1 MYTIGVTYNML
12 VISLLNSV
20 EWIASFLALAIFVTA
35 QLRPGYK
42 LLDPSQ

>member
-1 MYTIGVTYNML
+1 MHTIGFIYNML
-12 VISLLNSV
+12 VIGLLNSV
-20 EWIASFLALAIFVTA
+20 EWIASFLALALFVTA